1 MPAKKKDVSAR
12 ARRNQSPTRA
22 TLQRPALRSVEDF
35 SDLTVAQLRARIT
48 EVNQSRPADQ
58 QLQKLGAKAELI
70 ERLVAAES
78 PVPPLPAH
86 PPRYTE
92 DDVMLPV
99 DWHAQTV
106 AWWNDVWTS
115 PMAAEWDESDVHNV
129 VVVALLYDDIWTAA
143 TPKGR
148 KDALAEYRLQR
159 ADLGLSPY
167 SRRRL
172 EWTIE
177 SAAEAVERGTRRRSG
192 GAQGPGGTPA
202 QQEAAAGRREG
213 GKRPDPR
220 AVLTAVK

>member
-12 ARRNQSPTRA
+12 ARRNKAPSRA
-22 TLQRPALRSVEDF
+22 TLTRPALRSVEDF
-35 SDLTVAQLRARIT
+35 SDLTVAQLRARIDQ
-48 EVNQSRPADQ
+48 VNQTRPADH
-58 QLQKLGAKAELI
+58 QLQKRGTKAELI

-86 PPRYTE
+86 PPRVTE
-92 DDVMLPV
+92 DGGAIPV
-99 DWHAQTV
+99 DWHSQTV

-115 PMAAEWDESDVHNV
+115 PMAAEWDDSDVHNV
-129 VVVALLYDDIWTAA
+129 VVVALLYDDIWTASTA
-143 TPKGR
+143 KGR

-177 SAAEAVERGTRRRSG
+177 TAAEAKDRGTRRRSG
-192 GAQGPGGTPA
+192 QGGAAGAASGSGQGGGQRPGG
-202 QQEAAAGRREG
+202 RV
-213 GKRPDPR
+213 DPR